1 MEILPTAL
9 KDFKNYYNSHWAE
22 LLGLACFFGGILIS
36 LLIDKLIPEDV
47 NPHEPKEDLSE
58 LKICPLPQK
67 GQNPPKFHPGEKLH
81 QINTKALK
89 RTGIFTALAIAIH
102 NFPEG
107 FATFISSLDNLTL
120 GIAIAIA
127 VAIHN
132 IPEGLAVS
140 LPIYHAT
147 GDKKKAFIYS
157 ALSGFAEP
165 LGAFVGAL
173 ILLPFIGDLTLA
185 ISFAV
190 IAGIMVFI
198 SLDELLPAAKTYDK
212 AHDSLYGL
220 IAGMAIMALSLN
232 LLAAKTSPRLLN
244 TRTTSPFFIPSFFAS
259 LELIKI
265 GSLEYMGTLL
275 VICKYPEH
283 LRFFLGRYE
292 AKHQRFLLS
301 IPHLVSAM
309 PIFREEFYPFCP
321 IHH

>member
-1 MEILPTAL
+1 MQFTFEQIFIAMLLTLFAGFSTAIGSIIAFFSRKDDLRVLSLGLGFSAGVMIYISFMEILPTAL
-9 KDFKNYYNSHWAE
+9 KDFKNHYDSHWAE

-127 VAIHN
+127 IAIHN

-157 ALSGFAEP
+157 ALSGLAEP

-232 LLAAKTSPRLLN
+232 LL
-244 TRTTSPFFIPSFFAS
+244 
-259 LELIKI
+259 
-265 GSLEYMGTLL
+265 G
-275 VICKYPEH
+275 
-283 LRFFLGRYE
+283 
-292 AKHQRFLLS
+292 Q
-301 IPHLVSAM
+301 
-309 PIFREEFYPFCP
+309 
-321 IHH
+321 

>member
-1 MEILPTAL
+1 MQFTFEQIFIAMLLTLFAGFSTAIGSIIAFFSRKDDLRVLSLGLGFSAGVMIYISFMEILPTAL
-9 KDFKNYYNSHWAE
+9 KDFKNHYDSHWAE

-67 GQNPPKFHPGEKLH
+67 GQNPPKFHPGEKLY

-232 LLAAKTSPRLLN
+232 LL
-244 TRTTSPFFIPSFFAS
+244 
-259 LELIKI
+259 
-265 GSLEYMGTLL
+265 G
-275 VICKYPEH
+275 
-283 LRFFLGRYE
+283 
-292 AKHQRFLLS
+292 Q
-301 IPHLVSAM
+301 
-309 PIFREEFYPFCP
+309 
-321 IHH
+321 

>member
-1 MEILPTAL
+1 MQFTFEQIFIAILLTLFAGFSTAIGSTIAFFSRKDDLRVLSLGLGFSAGVMIYISFMEILPTAL
-9 KDFKNYYNSHWAE
+9 KDFKNHYDSHWAE

-36 LLIDKLIPEDV
+36 LLIDKLIPENV

-157 ALSGFAEP
+157 ALSGLAEP

-232 LLAAKTSPRLLN
+232 LL
-244 TRTTSPFFIPSFFAS
+244 
-259 LELIKI
+259 
-265 GSLEYMGTLL
+265 G
-275 VICKYPEH
+275 
-283 LRFFLGRYE
+283 
-292 AKHQRFLLS
+292 Q
-301 IPHLVSAM
+301 
-309 PIFREEFYPFCP
+309 
-321 IHH
+321 

>member
-1 MEILPTAL
+1 MQFTFEQIFIAMLLTLFAGFSTAIGSIIAFFSRKDDLRVLSLGLGFSAGVMIYISFMEILPTAL
-9 KDFKNYYNSHWAE
+9 KDFKNHYDSHWAE

-220 IAGMAIMALSLN
+220 I
-232 LLAAKTSPRLLN
+232 
-244 TRTTSPFFIPSFFAS
+244 
-259 LELIKI
+259 
-265 GSLEYMGTLL
+265 
-275 VICKYPEH
+275 
-283 LRFFLGRYE
+283 
-292 AKHQRFLLS
+292 
-301 IPHLVSAM
+301 
-309 PIFREEFYPFCP
+309 
-321 IHH
+321 

>member
-1 MEILPTAL
+1 TFEQIFIAMLLTLFAGFSTAIGSIIAFFSRKDDLRVLSLGLGFSAGVMIYISFMEILPTAL

-220 IAGMAIMALSLN
+220 IAGMMIMALSLN
-232 LLAAKTSPRLLN
+232 LL
-244 TRTTSPFFIPSFFAS
+244 
-259 LELIKI
+259 
-265 GSLEYMGTLL
+265 EY
-275 VICKYPEH
+275 
-283 LRFFLGRYE
+283 
-292 AKHQRFLLS
+292 
-301 IPHLVSAM
+301 
-309 PIFREEFYPFCP
+309 
-321 IHH
+321 

>member
-1 MEILPTAL
+1 MQFTFEQIFIAMLLTLFAGFSTAIGSIIAFFSRKDDLRVLSLGLGFSAGVMIYISFMEILPTAL
-9 KDFKNYYNSHWAE
+9 KDFKNHYDSHWAE

-36 LLIDKLIPEDV
+36 LLIDKIIPEDV

-220 IAGMAIMALSLN
+220 IVGMAIMALSLN
-232 LLAAKTSPRLLN
+232 LL
-244 TRTTSPFFIPSFFAS
+244 
-259 LELIKI
+259 
-265 GSLEYMGTLL
+265 G
-275 VICKYPEH
+275 
-283 LRFFLGRYE
+283 
-292 AKHQRFLLS
+292 Q
-301 IPHLVSAM
+301 
-309 PIFREEFYPFCP
+309 
-321 IHH
+321 

>member
-1 MEILPTAL
+1 MQFTFEQIFIAMLLTLFAGFSTAIGSIIAFFSRKDDLRVLSLGLGFSAGVMIYISFMEILPTAL
-9 KDFKNYYNSHWAE
+9 KDFKNHYDSHWVE

-220 IAGMAIMALSLN
+220 IAGMMIMALSLN
-232 LLAAKTSPRLLN
+232 LL
-244 TRTTSPFFIPSFFAS
+244 
-259 LELIKI
+259 
-265 GSLEYMGTLL
+265 G
-275 VICKYPEH
+275 
-283 LRFFLGRYE
+283 
-292 AKHQRFLLS
+292 Q
-301 IPHLVSAM
+301 
-309 PIFREEFYPFCP
+309 
-321 IHH
+321 

>member
-1 MEILPTAL
+1 TFEQIFIAMLLTLFAGFSTAIGSIIAFFSRKDDLRVLSLGLGFSAGVMIYISFMEILPTAL
-9 KDFKNYYNSHWAE
+9 KDFKNHYDSHWAE

-157 ALSGFAEP
+157 ALSGLAEP

-220 IAGMAIMALSLN
+220 IVGMAIMALSLN
-232 LLAAKTSPRLLN
+232 LL
-244 TRTTSPFFIPSFFAS
+244 
-259 LELIKI
+259 
-265 GSLEYMGTLL
+265 G
-275 VICKYPEH
+275 
-283 LRFFLGRYE
+283 
-292 AKHQRFLLS
+292 Q
-301 IPHLVSAM
+301 
-309 PIFREEFYPFCP
+309 
-321 IHH
+321 

>member
-1 MEILPTAL
+1 AMLLTLFAGFSTAIGSIIAFFSRKDDLRVLSLGLGFSAGVMIYISFMEILPTAL

-220 IAGMAIMALSLN
+220 IAGMMIMALSLN
-232 LLAAKTSPRLLN
+232 LLCLLYTS
-244 TRTTSPFFIPSFFAS
+244 
-259 LELIKI
+259 
-265 GSLEYMGTLL
+265 
-275 VICKYPEH
+275 
-283 LRFFLGRYE
+283 
-292 AKHQRFLLS
+292 
-301 IPHLVSAM
+301 
-309 PIFREEFYPFCP
+309 
-321 IHH
+321 

>member
-1 MEILPTAL
+1 MQFTFEQIFIAMLLTLFAGFSTAIGSIIAFFSRKDDLRVLSLGLGFSAGVMIYISFMEILPTAL

-220 IAGMAIMALSLN
+220 IAGMMIMA
-232 LLAAKTSPRLLN
+232 
-244 TRTTSPFFIPSFFAS
+244 
-259 LELIKI
+259 
-265 GSLEYMGTLL
+265 
-275 VICKYPEH
+275 
-283 LRFFLGRYE
+283 
-292 AKHQRFLLS
+292 
-301 IPHLVSAM
+301 
-309 PIFREEFYPFCP
+309 
-321 IHH
+321 

>member
-1 MEILPTAL
+1 MLLTLFAGFSTAIGSIIAFFSRKDDLRVLSLGLGFSAGVMIYISFMEILPTAL
-9 KDFKNYYNSHWAE
+9 KDFKNHYDSHWAE
-22 LLGLACFFGGILIS
+22 LLGLTCFFGGILIS

-232 LLAAKTSPRLLN
+232 LL
-244 TRTTSPFFIPSFFAS
+244 
-259 LELIKI
+259 
-265 GSLEYMGTLL
+265 G
-275 VICKYPEH
+275 
-283 LRFFLGRYE
+283 
-292 AKHQRFLLS
+292 Q
-301 IPHLVSAM
+301 
-309 PIFREEFYPFCP
+309 
-321 IHH
+321 

>member
-1 MEILPTAL
+1 MAILLTLFAGFSTAIGSTIAFFSRKDDLRVLSLGLGFSAGVMIYISFMEILPTAL
-9 KDFKNYYNSHWAE
+9 KDFKNHYDSHWAE

-157 ALSGFAEP
+157 ALSGLAEP

-232 LLAAKTSPRLLN
+232 LL
-244 TRTTSPFFIPSFFAS
+244 
-259 LELIKI
+259 
-265 GSLEYMGTLL
+265 EY
-275 VICKYPEH
+275 
-283 LRFFLGRYE
+283 
-292 AKHQRFLLS
+292 
-301 IPHLVSAM
+301 
-309 PIFREEFYPFCP
+309 
-321 IHH
+321 

>member
-1 MEILPTAL
+1 MLLTLFAGFSTAIGSIIAFFSRKDDLRVLSLGLGFSAGVMIYISFMEILPTAL
-9 KDFKNYYNSHWAE
+9 KDFKNHYDSHWAE

-157 ALSGFAEP
+157 ALSGLAEP

-220 IAGMAIMALSLN
+220 IVGMAIMALSLN
-232 LLAAKTSPRLLN
+232 LL
-244 TRTTSPFFIPSFFAS
+244 
-259 LELIKI
+259 
-265 GSLEYMGTLL
+265 G
-275 VICKYPEH
+275 
-283 LRFFLGRYE
+283 
-292 AKHQRFLLS
+292 Q
-301 IPHLVSAM
+301 
-309 PIFREEFYPFCP
+309 
-321 IHH
+321 

>member
-1 MEILPTAL
+1 MQFTFEQIFIAMLLTLFSGFSTAIGSTIAFFSRKDDLRVLSLGLGFSAGVMIYISFMEILPTAL
-9 KDFKNYYNSHWAE
+9 KDFKNHYDSHWAE

-232 LLAAKTSPRLLN
+232 LL
-244 TRTTSPFFIPSFFAS
+244 
-259 LELIKI
+259 
-265 GSLEYMGTLL
+265 EY
-275 VICKYPEH
+275 
-283 LRFFLGRYE
+283 
-292 AKHQRFLLS
+292 
-301 IPHLVSAM
+301 
-309 PIFREEFYPFCP
+309 
-321 IHH
+321 

>member
-1 MEILPTAL
+1 MQFTFEQIFIAMLLTLFAGFSTAIGSIIAFFSRKDDLRVLSLGLGFSAGVMIYISFMEILPTAL
-9 KDFKNYYNSHWAE
+9 KDFKNHYDSHWAE

-36 LLIDKLIPEDV
+36 LLIDKLIPKDV

-58 LKICPLPQK
+58 LKICSLPQK

-220 IAGMAIMALSLN
+220 ILGMAIMALSLN
-232 LLAAKTSPRLLN
+232 LL
-244 TRTTSPFFIPSFFAS
+244 
-259 LELIKI
+259 
-265 GSLEYMGTLL
+265 G
-275 VICKYPEH
+275 
-283 LRFFLGRYE
+283 
-292 AKHQRFLLS
+292 Q
-301 IPHLVSAM
+301 
-309 PIFREEFYPFCP
+309 
-321 IHH
+321 

>member
-1 MEILPTAL
+1 MQFTFEQIFIAILLTLFAGFSTAIGSTIAFFSRKDDLRVLSLGLGFSAGVMIYISFMEILPTAL
-9 KDFKNYYNSHWAE
+9 KDFKNHYDSHWTE

-157 ALSGFAEP
+157 ALSGLAEP

-232 LLAAKTSPRLLN
+232 LL
-244 TRTTSPFFIPSFFAS
+244 
-259 LELIKI
+259 
-265 GSLEYMGTLL
+265 G
-275 VICKYPEH
+275 
-283 LRFFLGRYE
+283 
-292 AKHQRFLLS
+292 Q
-301 IPHLVSAM
+301 
-309 PIFREEFYPFCP
+309 
-321 IHH
+321 

>member
-1 MEILPTAL
+1 MQFTFEQIFIAMLLTLFAGFSTAIGSIIAFFSRKDDLRVLSLGLGFSAGVMIYISFMEILPTAL
-9 KDFKNYYNSHWAE
+9 KDFKNHYDSHWAE

-89 RTGIFTALAIAIH
+89 HTGIFTALAIAIH

-212 AHDSLYGL
+212 THDSLYGL

-232 LLAAKTSPRLLN
+232 LL
-244 TRTTSPFFIPSFFAS
+244 
-259 LELIKI
+259 
-265 GSLEYMGTLL
+265 G
-275 VICKYPEH
+275 
-283 LRFFLGRYE
+283 
-292 AKHQRFLLS
+292 Q
-301 IPHLVSAM
+301 
-309 PIFREEFYPFCP
+309 
-321 IHH
+321 

>member
-1 MEILPTAL
+1 FEQIFIAMLLTLFAGFSTAIGSIIAFFSRKDDLRVLSLGLGFSAGVMIYISFMEILPTAL

-220 IAGMAIMALSLN
+220 IAGMMIMALSLN
-232 LLAAKTSPRLLN
+232 LL
-244 TRTTSPFFIPSFFAS
+244 
-259 LELIKI
+259 
-265 GSLEYMGTLL
+265 EY
-275 VICKYPEH
+275 
-283 LRFFLGRYE
+283 
-292 AKHQRFLLS
+292 
-301 IPHLVSAM
+301 
-309 PIFREEFYPFCP
+309 
-321 IHH
+321 

>member
-1 MEILPTAL
+1 MNKFFIAILLTLFAGFSTAIGSTIAFFSRKDDLRVLSLGLGFSAGVMIYISFMEILPTAL
-9 KDFKNYYNSHWAE
+9 KDFKNHYDSHWAE

-157 ALSGFAEP
+157 ALSGLAEP

-232 LLAAKTSPRLLN
+232 LL
-244 TRTTSPFFIPSFFAS
+244 
-259 LELIKI
+259 
-265 GSLEYMGTLL
+265 G
-275 VICKYPEH
+275 
-283 LRFFLGRYE
+283 
-292 AKHQRFLLS
+292 Q
-301 IPHLVSAM
+301 
-309 PIFREEFYPFCP
+309 
-321 IHH
+321 

>member
-1 MEILPTAL
+1 MQFTFEQIFIAILLTLFAGFSTAIGSTIAFFSRKDDLRVLSLGLGFSAGVMIYISFMEILPTAL
-9 KDFKNYYNSHWAE
+9 KDFKNHYDSHWAE

-120 GIAIAIA
+120 GIVIAIA

-157 ALSGFAEP
+157 ALSGLAEP

-232 LLAAKTSPRLLN
+232 LL
-244 TRTTSPFFIPSFFAS
+244 
-259 LELIKI
+259 
-265 GSLEYMGTLL
+265 G
-275 VICKYPEH
+275 
-283 LRFFLGRYE
+283 
-292 AKHQRFLLS
+292 Q
-301 IPHLVSAM
+301 
-309 PIFREEFYPFCP
+309 
-321 IHH
+321 

>member
-1 MEILPTAL
+1 MQFTFEQIFIAMLLTLFAGFSTAIGSIIAFFSRKDDLRVLSLGLGFSAGVMIYISFMEILPTAL
-9 KDFKNYYNSHWAE
+9 KDFKNHYDSHWAE

-47 NPHEPKEDLSE
+47 NPREPKEDLSE

-173 ILLPFIGDLTLA
+173 ILLPFIGYLTLA

-220 IAGMAIMALSLN
+220 IAGMMIMALSLN
-232 LLAAKTSPRLLN
+232 LL
-244 TRTTSPFFIPSFFAS
+244 
-259 LELIKI
+259 
-265 GSLEYMGTLL
+265 EY
-275 VICKYPEH
+275 
-283 LRFFLGRYE
+283 
-292 AKHQRFLLS
+292 
-301 IPHLVSAM
+301 
-309 PIFREEFYPFCP
+309 
-321 IHH
+321 

>member
-1 MEILPTAL
+1 MQFTFEQIFIAMLLTLFAGFSTAIGSIIAFFSRKDDLRVLSLGLGFSAGVMIYISFMKILPTAL

-22 LLGLACFFGGILIS
+22 LLGMACFFGGILIS

-220 IAGMAIMALSLN
+220 IAGMMIMALSLN
-232 LLAAKTSPRLLN
+232 LL
-244 TRTTSPFFIPSFFAS
+244 
-259 LELIKI
+259 
-265 GSLEYMGTLL
+265 EY
-275 VICKYPEH
+275 
-283 LRFFLGRYE
+283 
-292 AKHQRFLLS
+292 
-301 IPHLVSAM
+301 
-309 PIFREEFYPFCP
+309 
-321 IHH
+321 

>member
-1 MEILPTAL
+1 MQFTFEQIFIAMLLTLFAGFSTAIGSIIAFFSRKDDLRVLSLGLGFSAGVMIYISFMEILPTAL

-102 NFPEG
+102 NFSEG
-107 FATFISSLDNLTL
+107 FVTFISSLDNLTL

-157 ALSGFAEP
+157 TLSGFAEP
-165 LGAFVGAL
+165 LGAFVGVL

-232 LLAAKTSPRLLN
+232 LL
-244 TRTTSPFFIPSFFAS
+244 
-259 LELIKI
+259 
-265 GSLEYMGTLL
+265 G
-275 VICKYPEH
+275 
-283 LRFFLGRYE
+283 
-292 AKHQRFLLS
+292 Q
-301 IPHLVSAM
+301 
-309 PIFREEFYPFCP
+309 
-321 IHH
+321 

>member
-1 MEILPTAL
+1 QFTFEQIFIAILLTLFAGFSTAIGSTIAFFSRKDDLRVLSLGLGFSAGVMIYISFMEILPTAL
-9 KDFKNYYNSHWAE
+9 KDFKNHYDSHWAE

-157 ALSGFAEP
+157 ALSGLAEP

-232 LLAAKTSPRLLN
+232 LL
-244 TRTTSPFFIPSFFAS
+244 
-259 LELIKI
+259 
-265 GSLEYMGTLL
+265 EY
-275 VICKYPEH
+275 
-283 LRFFLGRYE
+283 
-292 AKHQRFLLS
+292 
-301 IPHLVSAM
+301 
-309 PIFREEFYPFCP
+309 
-321 IHH
+321 

>member
-1 MEILPTAL
+1 MQFTFEQIFIAMILTLFAGFSTAIGSIIAFFSRKDDLRVLSLGLGFSAGVMIYISFMEILPTAL
-9 KDFKNYYNSHWAE
+9 KDFKNHYDSHWAE

-36 LLIDKLIPEDV
+36 LLIDKIIPEDV

-67 GQNPPKFHPGEKLH
+67 GQNPPKFHPREKLH

-107 FATFISSLDNLTL
+107 FATFISSLNNLTL

-157 ALSGFAEP
+157 TLSGFAEP

-220 IAGMAIMALSLN
+220 ISGMAIMALSLN
-232 LLAAKTSPRLLN
+232 LL
-244 TRTTSPFFIPSFFAS
+244 
-259 LELIKI
+259 
-265 GSLEYMGTLL
+265 G
-275 VICKYPEH
+275 
-283 LRFFLGRYE
+283 
-292 AKHQRFLLS
+292 Q
-301 IPHLVSAM
+301 
-309 PIFREEFYPFCP
+309 
-321 IHH
+321 

>member
-1 MEILPTAL
+1 MQFTFEQIFIAMLLTLFAGFSTAIGSIIAFFSRKDDLRVLSLGLGFSAGVMIYISFMEILPTAL
-9 KDFKNYYNSHWAE
+9 KDFKNHYDSHWAE

-157 ALSGFAEP
+157 AFSGFAEP

-232 LLAAKTSPRLLN
+232 LL
-244 TRTTSPFFIPSFFAS
+244 
-259 LELIKI
+259 
-265 GSLEYMGTLL
+265 G
-275 VICKYPEH
+275 
-283 LRFFLGRYE
+283 
-292 AKHQRFLLS
+292 Q
-301 IPHLVSAM
+301 
-309 PIFREEFYPFCP
+309 
-321 IHH
+321 

>member
-1 MEILPTAL
+1 MQFTFEQIFIAILLTLFAGFSTAIGSIIAFFSRKDDLRVLSLGLGFSAGVMIYISFMEILPTAL
-9 KDFKNYYNSHWAE
+9 KDFKNHYDSHWAE

-132 IPEGLAVS
+132 FPEGLAVS

-212 AHDSLYGL
+212 THDSLYGL

-232 LLAAKTSPRLLN
+232 LL
-244 TRTTSPFFIPSFFAS
+244 
-259 LELIKI
+259 
-265 GSLEYMGTLL
+265 G
-275 VICKYPEH
+275 
-283 LRFFLGRYE
+283 
-292 AKHQRFLLS
+292 Q
-301 IPHLVSAM
+301 
-309 PIFREEFYPFCP
+309 
-321 IHH
+321 

>member
-1 MEILPTAL
+1 MQFTFEQIFIAMLLTLFAGFSTAIGSIIAFFSRKDDLRVLSLGLGFSAGVMIYISFMEILPTAL
-9 KDFKNYYNSHWAE
+9 KDFKNHYDSHWAE

-81 QINTKALK
+81 QIDTKALK

-220 IAGMAIMALSLN
+220 ILGMVIMALSLN
-232 LLAAKTSPRLLN
+232 LL
-244 TRTTSPFFIPSFFAS
+244 
-259 LELIKI
+259 
-265 GSLEYMGTLL
+265 G
-275 VICKYPEH
+275 
-283 LRFFLGRYE
+283 
-292 AKHQRFLLS
+292 Q
-301 IPHLVSAM
+301 
-309 PIFREEFYPFCP
+309 
-321 IHH
+321 

>member
-1 MEILPTAL
+1 MQFTFEQIFIAMLLTLFAGFSTAIGSIIAFFSRKDDLRVLSLGLGFSAGVMIYISFMEILPTAL

-107 FATFISSLDNLTL
+107 FATFISSLDNPTL

-220 IAGMAIMALSLN
+220 IAGMMIMALSLN
-232 LLAAKTSPRLLN
+232 LL
-244 TRTTSPFFIPSFFAS
+244 
-259 LELIKI
+259 
-265 GSLEYMGTLL
+265 EY
-275 VICKYPEH
+275 
-283 LRFFLGRYE
+283 
-292 AKHQRFLLS
+292 
-301 IPHLVSAM
+301 
-309 PIFREEFYPFCP
+309 
-321 IHH
+321 

>member
-1 MEILPTAL
+1 MQFTFEQIFIAMLLTLFAGFSTAIGSIIAFFSRKDDLRVLSLGLGFSAGVMIYISFMEILPTAL
-9 KDFKNYYNSHWAE
+9 KDFKNHYDSHWAE

-58 LKICPLPQK
+58 LKICPLPPK

-232 LLAAKTSPRLLN
+232 LL
-244 TRTTSPFFIPSFFAS
+244 
-259 LELIKI
+259 
-265 GSLEYMGTLL
+265 EY
-275 VICKYPEH
+275 
-283 LRFFLGRYE
+283 
-292 AKHQRFLLS
+292 
-301 IPHLVSAM
+301 
-309 PIFREEFYPFCP
+309 
-321 IHH
+321 

>member
-1 MEILPTAL
+1 MQFTFEQIFIAMLLTLFAGFSTAIGSIIAFFSRKDDLRVLSLGLGFSAGVMIYISFMEILPTAL
-9 KDFKNYYNSHWAE
+9 KDFKNHYDSHWAE

-232 LLAAKTSPRLLN
+232 LLWTIESLAAFLN
-244 TRTTSPFFIPSFFAS
+244 LVRTFWGA
-259 LELIKI
+259 K
-265 GSLEYMGTLL
+265 GS
-275 VICKYPEH
+275 K
-283 LRFFLGRYE
+283 FW
-292 AKHQRFLLS
+292 
-301 IPHLVSAM
+301 
-309 PIFREEFYPFCP
+309 
-321 IHH
+321 

>member
-1 MEILPTAL
+1 MQFTFEQIFIAILLTLFAGFSTAIGSTIAFFSRKDDLRVLSLGLGFSAGVMIYISFMEILPTAL
-9 KDFKNYYNSHWAE
+9 KDFKNHYDSHWAE

-157 ALSGFAEP
+157 ALSGLAEP

-198 SLDELLPAAKTYDK
+198 SLDELLPAAKTYNK

-232 LLAAKTSPRLLN
+232 LL
-244 TRTTSPFFIPSFFAS
+244 
-259 LELIKI
+259 
-265 GSLEYMGTLL
+265 G
-275 VICKYPEH
+275 
-283 LRFFLGRYE
+283 
-292 AKHQRFLLS
+292 Q
-301 IPHLVSAM
+301 
-309 PIFREEFYPFCP
+309 
-321 IHH
+321 

>member
-1 MEILPTAL
+1 MQFTFEQIFIAMLLTLFAGFSTAIGSIIAFFSRKDDLRVLSLGLGFSAGVMIYISFMEILPTAL
-9 KDFKNYYNSHWAE
+9 KDFKNHYDSHWAE

-190 IAGIMVFI
+190 IAGIMIFI

-212 AHDSLYGL
+212 AHDSLYGV
-220 IAGMAIMALSLN
+220 IAGMMIMALSLN
-232 LLAAKTSPRLLN
+232 LL
-244 TRTTSPFFIPSFFAS
+244 
-259 LELIKI
+259 
-265 GSLEYMGTLL
+265 G
-275 VICKYPEH
+275 
-283 LRFFLGRYE
+283 
-292 AKHQRFLLS
+292 Q
-301 IPHLVSAM
+301 
-309 PIFREEFYPFCP
+309 
-321 IHH
+321 

>member
-1 MEILPTAL
+1 MQFTFEQIFIAMLLTLFAGFSTAIGSIIAFFSRKDDLRVLSLGLGFSAGVMIYISFMEILPTAL
-9 KDFKNYYNSHWAE
+9 KDFKNHYDSHWAE

-67 GQNPPKFHPGEKLH
+67 GQNPAKFHPGEKLH

-157 ALSGFAEP
+157 ALSGLAEP

-220 IAGMAIMALSLN
+220 IVGMAIMALSLN
-232 LLAAKTSPRLLN
+232 LL
-244 TRTTSPFFIPSFFAS
+244 
-259 LELIKI
+259 
-265 GSLEYMGTLL
+265 G
-275 VICKYPEH
+275 
-283 LRFFLGRYE
+283 
-292 AKHQRFLLS
+292 Q
-301 IPHLVSAM
+301 
-309 PIFREEFYPFCP
+309 
-321 IHH
+321 

>member
-1 MEILPTAL
+1 MQFTFEQIFIAMLLTLFAGFSTAIGSIIAFFSRKDDLRVLSLGLGFSAGVMIYISFMEILPTAL
-9 KDFKNYYNSHWAE
+9 KDFKNHYDSHWAE

-220 IAGMAIMALSLN
+220 ISGMAIMALSLN
-232 LLAAKTSPRLLN
+232 LL
-244 TRTTSPFFIPSFFAS
+244 
-259 LELIKI
+259 
-265 GSLEYMGTLL
+265 G
-275 VICKYPEH
+275 
-283 LRFFLGRYE
+283 
-292 AKHQRFLLS
+292 Q
-301 IPHLVSAM
+301 
-309 PIFREEFYPFCP
+309 
-321 IHH
+321 

>member
-1 MEILPTAL
+1 MQFTFEQIFIAMLLTLFAGFSTAIGSIIAFFSRKDDLRVLSLALGFSAGVMIYISFMEILPTAL
-9 KDFKNYYNSHWAE
+9 KDFKNHYDSHWAE

-220 IAGMAIMALSLN
+220 IVGMAIMALSLN
-232 LLAAKTSPRLLN
+232 LL
-244 TRTTSPFFIPSFFAS
+244 
-259 LELIKI
+259 
-265 GSLEYMGTLL
+265 G
-275 VICKYPEH
+275 
-283 LRFFLGRYE
+283 
-292 AKHQRFLLS
+292 Q
-301 IPHLVSAM
+301 
-309 PIFREEFYPFCP
+309 
-321 IHH
+321 

>member
-1 MEILPTAL
+1 MQFTFEQIFIAMLLTLFAGFSTAIGSIIAFFSRKDDLRVLSLGLGFSAGVMIYISFMEILPTAL

-157 ALSGFAEP
+157 TLSGFAEP

-185 ISFAV
+185 ISFAIV
-190 IAGIMVFI
+190 AGIMIFI

-232 LLAAKTSPRLLN
+232 LL
-244 TRTTSPFFIPSFFAS
+244 
-259 LELIKI
+259 
-265 GSLEYMGTLL
+265 G
-275 VICKYPEH
+275 
-283 LRFFLGRYE
+283 
-292 AKHQRFLLS
+292 Q
-301 IPHLVSAM
+301 
-309 PIFREEFYPFCP
+309 
-321 IHH
+321 

>member
-1 MEILPTAL
+1 MFIAMLLTLFAGFSTAIGSIIAFFSRKDDLRVLSLGLGFSAGVMIYISFMEILPTAL

-220 IAGMAIMALSLN
+220 IAGMMIMALSLN
-232 LLAAKTSPRLLN
+232 LL
-244 TRTTSPFFIPSFFAS
+244 
-259 LELIKI
+259 
-265 GSLEYMGTLL
+265 G
-275 VICKYPEH
+275 
-283 LRFFLGRYE
+283 
-292 AKHQRFLLS
+292 Q
-301 IPHLVSAM
+301 
-309 PIFREEFYPFCP
+309 
-321 IHH
+321 